1 MLFRSAEEVDEETF
15 FRSRMSGGTV
25 LVSAMELA
33 KNIIDEEY
41 DLNETNIYISQ
52 ASDGEDFEP
61 QTSTDF
67 LVNELLPI
75 VQYYIYIEVREHSN
89 INTVLSAWKKIAE
102 STNNFAAALIRNRK
116 AIYPALKTLFK
127 EKQHKN

>member
-1 MLFRSAEEVDEETF
+1 
-15 FRSRMSGGTV
+15 MSGGTV

-127 EKQHKN
+127 EK